1 MIRVMLHDNKTGKT
15 LWGGEELFPD
25 WLANPDL
32 WIWADFSNEDVE
44 HEKDFFREIFDLN
57 PLVISDAHR
66 DRHPPKIEVFD
77 EYFFLL
83 LLGLDNASTDIEF
96 HTIGIAFF
104 ISHRFLI
111 TRCGTSSVSIDGT
124 WAKAEQGEIN
134 LAQGPAHVTYQVVRR
149 GTDRYTNLV
158 EGLQTGLEDIEE
170 ELFEHPHDALLGELI
185 GYGRNLKRLR
195 RIFNYHQ
202 AILARLCRKGHPFI
216 EKPIRHEYIDVF
228 EHTERLASLAT
239 LYSELADDLMN
250 GYISLASHR
259 LNRIMKVLT
268 VVTVIF
274 LPLTLMAGIYGMNF
288 EYMPELKVK
297 TAYSMLLSVMG
308 GIVIGLLLLFR
319 KIKWL

>member
-44 HEKDFFREIFDLN
+44 HEKDLFREIFDLN

-96 HTIGIAFF
+96 HTIGSAFF
-104 ISHRFLI
+104 VSPRFLI
-111 TRCGTSSVSIDGT
+111 TRCSTSSVSIDST
-124 WAKAEQGEIN
+124 WAEAEQDEIN
-134 LAQGPAHVTYQVVRR
+134 LAQGSAQVTYRVLKRV
-149 GTDRYTNLV
+149 TDRYTNLV
-158 EGLQTGLEDIEE
+158 EALEIGLEEIEQE
-170 ELFEHPHDALLGELI
+170 MFEHPCDALLEKLI
-185 GYGRNLKRLR
+185 GYVRNLKRLR

-202 AILARLCRKGHPFI
+202 AILARLCGKGHPFI
-216 EKPIRHEYIDVF
+216 EKSLHHEYTDAF
-228 EHTERLASLAT
+228 EHTERLASLAI
-239 LYSELADDLMN
+239 LYCEQADDLMN

-259 LNRIMKVLT
+259 LNGIMKVLT

-297 TAYSMLLSVMG
+297 TAYSILLSVMG